1 MKQPDQ
7 GIGCSSHRSEHV
19 QLRLIGKDEYRKGVV
34 HASVPFQN
42 ADADELIAI
51 GGLGSRAVDCRPVSF
66 GRRMPIAFDRHRPV
80 GDSRHAREDR

>member
-7 GIGCSSHRSEHV
+7 GIGSSSHRSEHV

-51 GGLGSRAVDCRPVSF
+51 GGSGSRAANAALRVLGGVCRLHRTAN
-66 GRRMPIAFDRHRPV
+66 GRLC
-80 GDSRHAREDR
+80 